1 MVRVKVEFWT
11 RSGSGNDWGP
21 DFESPADK
29 RATLNLCVADGTT
42 VRALFEDLERYPIV
56 KQEVFDRNFRPEI
69 NLALNSLV
77 MGHDELY
84 DRVLTDGDRITVLP
98 VYVGG

>member
-11 RSGSGNDWGP
+11 GSGSGEEWGP
-21 DFESPADK
+21 GFESQADR

-84 DRVLTDGDRITVLP
+84 DRVLTDGDRISVLP
-98 VYVGG
+98 MYMGG

>member
-11 RSGSGNDWGP
+11 RSGSGQEWGP
-21 DFESPADK
+21 DFESHAGK

-84 DRVLTDGDRITVLP
+84 GRVLTDGDRITVLP
-98 VYVGG
+98 VYMGG

>member
-1 MVRVKVEFWT
+1 MVHVKVEFWT
-11 RSGSGNDWGP
+11 QSGSGQEWGS
-21 DFESPADK
+21 DFESQAGK
-29 RATLNLCVADGTT
+29 HATLNLCVADGTT
-42 VRALFEDLERYPIV
+42 VRALFEDLARYPMV

-84 DRVLTDGDRITVLP
+84 DRVLTDGDRISVLP
-98 VYVGG
+98 VYMGG